1 MIVLYQHHQWNIP
14 ALSEAR
20 LYLDDKVCSD
30 GSWLTAVLML
40 LKVIYFLDVFILI
53 IANCLFLVCFLLA
66 CARVNT
72 RGRFSAR
79 SFFN

>member
-20 LYLDDKVCSD
+20 LYLDDKVCSG

-53 IANCLFLVCFLLA
+53 
-66 CARVNT
+66 T
-72 RGRFSAR
+72 
-79 SFFN
+79 